1 MDAISFLGA
10 LSRIQ
15 MALSGMEMFVS
26 NWCLPFHGV
35 PKMVASFSV
44 MRIRGLSSL
53 TMMARFP
60 SISRQSLVCVDFPV
74 PLTIVNL
81 KDLISQLNF
90 HFLFL
95 NAKGMSYFSDEVIQ
109 FRIYYHS
116 FF

>member
-1 MDAISFLGA
+1 
-10 LSRIQ
+10 
-15 MALSGMEMFVS
+15 
-26 NWCLPFHGV
+26 
-35 PKMVASFSV
+35 
-44 MRIRGLSSL
+44 
-53 TMMARFP
+53 MMARFP

-109 FRIYYHS
+109 FRIYYNS